1 MSGGP
6 RVPHRVDRSV
16 LCPGTVRSLRV
27 VVLASEQAEPGDL
40 AVGDVVLVAFGSNQ
54 PPGHEQVGTRPAI
67 VVSVPP
73 PPLRYAVLIVVPI
86 TSQAGMW
93 AESNP
98 RVYTRLP
105 AEAGVR
111 EGAVA
116 LCDQVRACDAR
127 RILRFPDVLSQEAL
141 AWSRKVGAH
150 LMSSLA
156 WAEVHA
162 VANRLTRDGVL
173 TPDERKAIG
182 DAVRNGPWRLIDTD
196 PTWDETELLAARW
209 PVRGADLWHLAAA
222 TALRVTIPEL
232 VLLTF
237 DHRLG
242 EAAAGEG
249 LRPSSPPER

>member
-1 MSGGP
+1 MRIALGWTRTWVASCRPMSGGP

-98 RVYTRLP
+98 RVYPRLP

-127 RILRFPDVLSQEAL
+127 RILRFLGSLQTETFAQVERGVRTCLGVRPTAQGSQ
-141 AWSRKVGAH
+141 
-150 LMSSLA
+150 
-156 WAEVHA
+156 
-162 VANRLTRDGVL
+162 ANGTS
-173 TPDERKAIG
+173 TQPAC
-182 DAVRNGPWRLIDTD
+182 
-196 PTWDETELLAARW
+196 
-209 PVRGADLWHLAAA
+209 
-222 TALRVTIPEL
+222 
-232 VLLTF
+232 
-237 DHRLG
+237 
-242 EAAAGEG
+242 
-249 LRPSSPPER
+249 